1 MAAPAELSDD
11 QIAICRELLL
21 SQIQSGKEQKSSQ
34 KAALKKMLSAVIAAR
49 NAGISFETIKALL
62 NKAGMPITVETLK
75 KYYFDLRKELE
86 IAVAAK
92 QHAKKVANVQAAIQ
106 KKLIFRDLATLEN
119 PVGTQPGTPIQQAQ
133 KEKRSPA
140 KPREKENKTPVSKEI
155 TPEVVSN
162 ALLSVSVAAE
172 NMAVAMESPVP
183 ATVATQPISF
193 AIEAKQEAQTL
204 EEIEALSLEREK
216 DDSFSHPSLLEDVI
230 LQDGLVYF
238 ASGKPYLGTL
248 KKKQIYLL
256 RESGRLIAPTPSRT
270 GKDFVT
276 MPRVL

>member
-21 SQIQSGKEQKSSQ
+21 SQIQSGKEQKSSR
-34 KAALKKMLSAVIAAR
+34 KEALKKMLSAVIAAR
-49 NAGISFETIKALL
+49 NAGISFETIRALL

-106 KKLIFRDLATLEN
+106 KKLIFRDLATLEI
-119 PVGTQPGTPIQQAQ
+119 PVGTQPGTSIQLWK
-133 KEKRSPA
+133 KEKSSA
-140 KPREKENKTPVSKEI
+140 KSREREKETLVGKEI
-155 TPEVVSN
+155 TTHVISS
-162 ALLSVSVAAE
+162 ALLSVTIAAE
-172 NMAVAMESPVP
+172 SMTGVNENQLPSADTAKKLALVTD
-183 ATVATQPISF
+183 AT
-193 AIEAKQEAQTL
+193 QEAQTL

-216 DDSFSHPSLLEDVI
+216 DDSYAHPDLREDLI
-230 LQDGLVYF
+230 LKNGRVYCR
-238 ASGKPYLGTL
+238 SGKPYFGTL
-248 KKKQIYLL
+248 KKKEIFLL
-256 RESGRLIAPTPSRT
+256 RKGGTLIAPTPSRT

>member
-1 MAAPAELSDD
+1 MTVSTALTDD
-11 QIAICRELLL
+11 QIAVCRDILL
-21 SQIQSGKEQKSSQ
+21 SAIGSDKEKKSSQ
-34 KAALKKMLSAVIAAR
+34 KEALKKMLSALIAAR
-49 NAGISFETIKALL
+49 NSGMSFETIQALL
-62 NKAGMPITVETLK
+62 NKAGMSITANSLRN
-75 KYYFDLRKELE
+75 YYFALRKELE
-86 IAVAAK
+86 ISVAEK
-92 QHAKKVANVQAAIQ
+92 SQAKKIAATKAAIQ
-106 KKLIFRDLATLEN
+106 KKLIFRDLATLES
-119 PVGTQPGTPIQQAQ
+119 PVSTLPGTAIQQAE

-140 KPREKENKTPVSKEI
+140 KPRERENKRPVTIEI
-155 TPEVVSN
+155 TPNVVSS

-172 NMAVAMESPVP
+172 NIAVAMESPVP
-183 ATVATQPISF
+183 TTVAAKPISS
-193 AIEAKQEAQTL
+193 AAEAKQEAQTL

-216 DDSFSHPSLLEDVI
+216 DDSFSHPSLPEDVI

-238 ASGKPYLGTL
+238 ASGKPYVGTL

>member
-49 NAGISFETIKALL
+49 NAGISFETIRALL

-106 KKLIFRDLATLEN
+106 KKLIFRDLATLES
-119 PVGTQPGTPIQQAQ
+119 PVGSQPGTPIQLTQND
-133 KEKRSPA
+133 KNGPA
-140 KPREKENKTPVSKEI
+140 KRREKENKTPASKEI
-155 TPEVVSN
+155 TPDVVSS

-172 NMAVAMESPVP
+172 NMAVVMNNPVLTTE
-183 ATVATQPISF
+183 AAKPIF
-193 AIEAKQEAQTL
+193 LAEEAEQEAQTL
-204 EEIEALSLEREK
+204 EEIEVLSLEREK
-216 DDSFSHPSLLEDVI
+216 DDSFSHPSLPEDVI
-230 LQDGLVYF
+230 LQDGRVYF